1 MAKLYLKFEQAVLKE
16 FALSQGVV
24 TIGRLPDNL
33 IQVDNL
39 AVSGHHAQ
47 IYWETDH
54 YVLEDNNSLNG
65 TFVNGRRVNK
75 VTLKDGDEVTIGKH
89 VLALKDEWHE
99 DVSGKTQ
106 PVAVENKPMVPTLES
121 TVVLDTKKARE
132 MLARSASDAAA
143 AQSGKMP
150 AAAAPA
156 PAPMGGVAHPPAPAP
171 ARERTGTLLIMSG
184 KTDQSQ
190 YTLSCKLSVIGK
202 SDMAS
207 IKLKGW
213 FAPKVAAVI
222 NKRDAKYFIAA
233 SEKDVKVKVD
243 GQEIAG
249 QKELNDGDTI
259 EVAGV
264 KLTFGYNE

>member
-16 FALSQGVV
+16 FALAQGVV

-39 AVSGHHAQ
+39 AVSGHHAK

-65 TFVNGRRVNK
+65 TFVNNRRTSK
-75 VTLKDGDEVTIGKH
+75 VVLKDGDEVMIGKH
-89 VLALKDEWHE
+89 ILAFKDEWHE
-99 DVSGKTQ
+99 DAGNKTQ
-106 PVAVENKPMVPTLES
+106 PMQAEKTMPMVPTLDA
-121 TVVLDTKKARE
+121 TVVLDTRKAKE
-132 MLARSASDAAA
+132 MMARTASDAASA
-143 AQSGKMP
+143 SASGKMP
-150 AAAAPA
+150 AAAAAA
-156 PAPMGGVAHPPAPAP
+156 PAK
-171 ARERTGTLLIMSG
+171 ERTGTLLIMAG

-190 YTLSCKLSVIGK
+190 YTLTGKLSVIGK

-222 NKRDAKYFIAA
+222 NRRDGKYYVAA
-233 SEKDVKVKVD
+233 SERDIKVKVNSAEVS
-243 GQEIAG
+243 GQH
-249 QKELNDGDTI
+249 ELGEGDVI
-259 EVAGV
+259 EVSGV
-264 KLTFGYNE
+264 KATFGYTD

>member
-16 FALSQGVV
+16 FALAQGVV

-39 AVSGHHAQ
+39 AVSGHHAK
-47 IYWETDH
+47 IYWESDH

-65 TFVNGRRVNK
+65 TFVNNRRVSK

-89 VLALKDEWHE
+89 VLSFKDEWHE
-99 DVSGKTQ
+99 ESSAAKTQ
-106 PVAVENKPMVPTLES
+106 PLQVEKTAPMVPTLDS
-121 TVVLDTKKARE
+121 TVVLDTRKAKE
-132 MLARSASDAAA
+132 MMARTASEAASAKTQPSAAV
-143 AQSGKMP
+143 
-150 AAAAPA
+150 AAPA
-156 PAPMGGVAHPPAPAP
+156 K
-171 ARERTGTLLIMSG
+171 ERTGTLTIMSG

-190 YTLSCKLSVIGK
+190 YMLTGKLSVIGK

-222 NKRDAKYFIAA
+222 NRRDGKYFVAA
-233 SEKDVKVKVD
+233 SEKDQKVKVNGAQIS
-243 GQEIAG
+243 GQ
-249 QKELNDGDTI
+249 QELSEGDII
-259 EVAGV
+259 EVGGIKA
-264 KLTFGYNE
+264 TFSFAD